1 MSATPPRPSSPTDN
15 LMSPCSKSLFGSKKN
30 LNKLIRPA
38 SIRQDFSL
46 AAQVQPQPCPAHNMK
61 LIFGTSSSCRKNV
74 IDALKW
80 DYEQICADID
90 GKTSFICSQRNT
102 SSDDE
107 IALIQTSLP
116 LPEKAIRHDDPMEMP
131 VLIAK
136 AKAEAIMERERM
148 LTWTEPAVLLTFD
161 QIVLHRTNVREKPES
176 RAEAVEYLSSYS
188 GDAVSTVS
196 AVVVTHIPSGIQMSS
211 IDIATVYWRDISSEV
226 VERVVDRGEVMS
238 SAGGFLI
245 EDEDLNGLIKGIDRP
260 VDSVMGMPV
269 DLTKRLIK
277 DVLLT
282 VANLGTEE
290 HKSSRK

>member
-61 LIFGTSSSCRKNV
+61 LIFGTSSACRKNV

-90 GKTSFICSQRNT
+90 
-102 SSDDE
+102 
-107 IALIQTSLP
+107 
-116 LPEKAIRHDDPMEMP
+116 EKAIRHDDPMEMP

-136 AKAEAIMERERM
+136 AKAEAIMEKERM

-269 DLTKRLIK
+269 DLTKRLMK
-277 DVLLT
+277 DVLAS
-282 VANLGTEE
+282 VANLGTPE
-290 HKSSRK
+290 HKSSHK